1 MITKVYVAGASA
13 QIERAKAAIAAL
25 EAESIVVTSSWPK
38 VITNVGAPNPAGATD
53 EQYTEWALRDLG
65 EVDEAEYLLLLIPPK
80 GIETVGAYVELGY
93 TFKAGK
99 PIVTAGQHRPIFT
112 PALSMVHFAEDRD
125 ALTWIINQH
134 KAMVRHEVLA
144 AMSERDGHRARAEAC
159 QGMFDESGD

>member
-38 VITNVGAPNPAGATD
+38 VISNVGAPNPSGATLA
-53 EQYTEWALRDLG
+53 QYTEWSLRDLG

-93 TFKAGK
+93 SFKAHK

-112 PALSMVHFAEDRD
+112 PALSMVHFEEDQG
-125 ALTWIINQH
+125 ALDWIIGQH
-134 KAMVRHEVLA
+134 KAMVAREVHT
-144 AMSERDGHRARAEAC
+144 AMSEREHLSGC
-159 QGMFDESGD
+159 FDSELD